1 MKFKPFNALRP
12 APGKAAQVCAVPYDV
27 VNTDEARQ
35 LAANNEDSLLHV
47 SRPEIDLPGVDIH
60 ADEVYAQGLK
70 AFKSLQE
77 RGALIRDGEDCFYVY
92 RQTMGDHAQTGV
104 MGCCHVADYENNI
117 ILKHEKTR
125 QDKEDDRTRHTLTLR
140 ANIGPVFLMYRDQ
153 PAIDAEVA
161 AIMQTAPLENFVAA
175 DNVRHTVWRVNADA
189 VPRLSAHMAGVPKA
203 YIADGHHRA
212 ASAARAAREL
222 AAREDARPPCAMNGA
237 SSKNMEGERPR
248 EPHDE
253 ANWFL
258 AVMFPASQLNILA
271 YHRCVADLNN
281 LPQADFLAAVGK
293 IFDTREVADGVVL
306 GQREARMY
314 LAGRW
319 YSLTWPEPQGN
330 PVSKLDVSVL
340 QDRLLAPVLGI
351 DDPRTN
357 SRISFVGG
365 IRGAK
370 ELMRRVD
377 SGEAAVA
384 FAMFPVSVGEVMDIA
399 DADSIMP
406 PKSTWFEPKLRSGVA
421 IHTLD

>member
-1 MKFKPFNALRP
+1 
-12 APGKAAQVCAVPYDV
+12 
-27 VNTDEARQ
+27 
-35 LAANNEDSLLHV
+35 
-47 SRPEIDLPGVDIH
+47 
-60 ADEVYAQGLK
+60 
-70 AFKSLQE
+70 
-77 RGALIRDGEDCFYVY
+77 
-92 RQTMGDHAQTGV
+92 
-104 MGCCHVADYENNI
+104 MGCCHVADYEANI

-140 ANIGPVFLMYRDQ
+140 ANTGPVFLMYRDQ
-153 PAIDAEVA
+153 AAIDAEVA
-161 AIMQTAPLENFVAA
+161 AVMKGEPLEDFVA
-175 DNVRHTVWRVNADA
+175 DDGVRHTVWRCSGAA
-189 VPRLSAHMAGVPKA
+189 VQRLGGYMTQVPKA

-222 AAREDARPPCAMNGA
+222 NDKPTSRQADKSLSCRQDVLSTCPE
-237 SSKNMEGERPR
+237 S
-248 EPHDE
+248 
-253 ANWFL
+253 NWFL

-271 YHRCVADLNN
+271 YHRCVADLNG
-281 LPQADFLAAVGK
+281 LTAAAFLAAVKK
-293 IFDTREVADGVVL
+293 IFTVTEAPDGIVTA
-306 GQREARMY
+306 QREARMY
-314 LAGRW
+314 IAGRW
-319 YSLTWPEPQGN
+319 YSLTWPEPTGN

-340 QDRLLAPVLGI
+340 QDRLLAPILGI

-377 SGEAAVA
+377 SGETAVA

-399 DADSIMP
+399 DAGDIMP